1 MQNTCARICKPATSG
16 KPLKNI
22 PRKLQPWCAVFDY
35 AVSVFRNRIGG
46 GQGCLLGE
54 LHAVSRPMIH
64 ARLTNCILTKG
75 KIPVISYLRYAA
87 ALMWFAAVPTSA
99 AYEDQFLDASGV
111 KIRYI
116 DSGKGETIVLLHGG
130 TSNLESWTSRGVV
143 ANLEKDFR
151 VIAFDARG
159 HGKSD
164 KPREPA
170 AYGRQQALDV
180 VRILDALK
188 IERAHIVGFSLGGST
203 VAQLLTL
210 HPERFLTAVQVAS
223 AGRSPKEANNPRIE
237 IEAAEIARDCI
248 SRSRVM
254 RQAPAGM
261 KSTEEEIQKRIEEC
275 RANKLFDQHSTA
287 ASLRGYR
294 DQAVTTEQM
303 AAVKVPTLGIVGTLD
318 HTLKAMQALKTVRP
332 DMKLVLLEG
341 VSHTGA
347 TGIQG
352 RPELIAEIRSFI
364 AEQHTSAAKN
374 R

>member
-1 MQNTCARICKPATSG
+1 MRTMNPLIRCTALLLCFATAPA
-16 KPLKNI
+16 L
-22 PRKLQPWCAVFDY
+22 
-35 AVSVFRNRIGG
+35 
-46 GQGCLLGE
+46 
-54 LHAVSRPMIH
+54 
-64 ARLTNCILTKG
+64 
-75 KIPVISYLRYAA
+75 
-87 ALMWFAAVPTSA
+87 
-99 AYEDQFLDASGV
+99 AYEDKYIDANGV

-116 DSGKGETIVLLHGG
+116 DTGKGEAIVLLHGG

-143 ANLEKDFR
+143 DNLAKDFR

-164 KPREPA
+164 SPHDPA

-188 IERAHIVGFSLGGST
+188 IDRAHIIGFSLGSST

-210 HPERFLTAVQVAS
+210 HPERFLTGVQVAG

-237 IEAAEIARDCI
+237 TEAAEIARDCI

-261 KSTEEEIQKRIEEC
+261 KPTEEEIQQRMAAC
-275 RANKLFDQHSTA
+275 RADKNFDQLATA

-294 DQAVTTEQM
+294 DQAVTPEQM

-318 HTLKAMQALKTVRP
+318 HTLKDMQELKNVRP
-332 DMKLVLLEG
+332 SMKLVLLEG
-341 VSHTGA
+341 VSHTGK

-352 RPELIAEIRSFI
+352 RPELVAEIRQFI
-364 AEQHTSAAKN
+364 AEQQRPASAGY
-374 R
+374 